1 MMSEVQAIAARIA
14 AEMGRR
20 HISYGELAQVTG
32 LSKSTLQRY
41 ATGETRKIPAD
52 RLESI
57 ATALGVSTAALLG
70 DEAALVHDDEEL
82 TAYLDELKN
91 RDEMRMLFSLARG
104 CTREEVEQAV
114 RIIEVLRRQE

>member
-1 MMSEVQAIAARIA
+1 MSEVQAIAARIA

-20 HISYGELAQVTG
+20 HISYGELAHTTG

-41 ATGETRKIPAD
+41 ATGQTRKIPAD

-57 ATALGVSTAALLG
+57 AAALGVSTAALLG
-70 DEAALVHDDEEL
+70 DDAALVHDDREL
-82 TAYLDELKN
+82 TAYLEELKN

-114 RIIEVLRRQE
+114 RIIEVLRKQE

>member
-1 MMSEVQAIAARIA
+1 MSEVQAIAARIA

-20 HISYGELAQVTG
+20 HISYGELAHTTG

-41 ATGETRKIPAD
+41 ATGQTRKIPAD
-52 RLESI
+52 RLERI
-57 ATALGVSTAALLG
+57 AAALGVSTAALLG
-70 DEAALVHDDEEL
+70 DDAALVHDDREL
-82 TAYLDELKN
+82 TAYLEELKN

-114 RIIEVLRRQE
+114 RIIEVLRKQE